1 MAADIKLIIRS
12 NVRALL
18 GLEEGQSGV
27 QKLIDMGIPTGNA
40 QRVLSGIASV
50 GVDTLDQVAGAL
62 GVQPWQL
69 MVPNL
74 DPANLPTVDDREFRW
89 PFKRIDP
96 DQVLGLVGSAAAAVE
111 TGLLVALASAGVSA
125 RKRNGTTG

>member
-1 MAADIKLIIRS
+1 MAADLKLIIRD

-27 QKLIDMGIPTGNA
+27 QRLIDMGVPNGNA

-50 GVDTLDQVAGAL
+50 GVDTVAQIASAL
-62 GVQPWQL
+62 GFQPWQL
-69 MVPNL
+69 LVPNL
-74 DPANLPTVDDREFRW
+74 DPADLPSTDSREFRW
-89 PFKRIDP
+89 PFRRVDP

-111 TGLLVALASAGVSA
+111 TGLLVALAAAGISP
-125 RKRNGTTG
+125 RKRNGTNG